1 MEQGEEEKGQ
11 KDSAQWNPLLFK
23 QKVVIINKYIN
34 YHLTN
39 SWYSCDINRAESNAT
54 SIRNINELNLVLHV
68 TTRKYPALLSPPKLS
83 ILERG
88 SIWMRNQSVSLL
100 TVLISFDAS
109 FNWLESH

>member
-1 MEQGEEEKGQ
+1 MRKEKRMEQGEEEKGQ

-88 SIWMRNQSVSLL
+88 SICICNRMGPRV
-100 TVLISFDAS
+100 IKD
-109 FNWLESH
+109 